1 MMLTKMSSKGL
12 VTIPKKIRE
21 ALDLRQGDVLRLD
34 IEGDRAVLT
43 KLAVDRDAEMKAL
56 EATLGEWLTNADE
69 EAYRDL

>member
-1 MMLTKMSSKGL
+1 MMLTKMSSKGQ

-34 IEGDRAVLT
+34 LEGDRAVLT

-56 EATLGEWLTNADE
+56 EAILGEWLTNADE

>member
-1 MMLTKMSSKGL
+1 MMLTKMTSKGQ

-56 EATLGEWLTNADE
+56 EATLGEWLSNADE